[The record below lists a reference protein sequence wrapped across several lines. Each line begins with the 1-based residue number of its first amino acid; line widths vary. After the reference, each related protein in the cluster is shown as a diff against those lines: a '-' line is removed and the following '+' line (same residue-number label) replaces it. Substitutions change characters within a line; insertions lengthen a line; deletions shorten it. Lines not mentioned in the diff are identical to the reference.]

1 MSRIG
6 INLRKGEVLLFKEA
20 LYKNNMN
27 QLEYKCLV
35 RELQGIPQLE
45 FMNKGIN
52 KLARIVEKRDLSYI
66 QFTS

>member
-6 INLRKGEVLLFKEA
+6 INLRQGEISLFKEA
-20 LYKNNMN
+20 LDKNNMD
-27 QLEYKCLV
+27 QLQYKCLV

-52 KLARIVEKRDLSYI
+52 KLARVVEKRDLSYI
-66 QFTS
+66 

>member
-20 LYKNNMN
+20 LDKNNMN